1 MNDLVNGYGS
11 QEQKAENALLVLYPL
26 IIFAHATRLNNK
38 CASAVLGQYSE

>member
-11 QEQKAENALLVLYPL
+11 QEQKAENALYPL

-38 CASAVLGQYSE
+38 YASAVLGQ